1 MGEDGGRQASAF
13 AGYTIN
19 RTKGATE
26 YIAATI
32 CTLTS
37 SWRKTSRGLL
47 SWAWRVMRYN
57 RLRRIAGS
65 GRIFGPYRGRVLALG
80 AFVGKPIAF
89 GKLPITFTIKYD
101 FEFAKQNRLSG
112 NALWFNRVHTVLSRS

>member
-1 MGEDGGRQASAF
+1 VSQRRIYVPARRGRQASAF
-13 AGYTIN
+13 ASYTIN

-26 YIAATI
+26 YIAATS

-47 SWAWRVMRYN
+47 SWAWRVRYN

-65 GRIFGPYRGRVLALG
+65 GRVLALG
-80 AFVGKPIAF
+80 PFVGKPIAF